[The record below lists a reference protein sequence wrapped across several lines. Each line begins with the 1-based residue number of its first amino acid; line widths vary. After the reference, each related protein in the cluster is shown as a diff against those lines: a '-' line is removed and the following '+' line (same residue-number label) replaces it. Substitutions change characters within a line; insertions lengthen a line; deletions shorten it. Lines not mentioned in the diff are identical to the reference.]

1 MPARCVAWIVLP
13 CSGLLFLHVGPQK
26 HLSFLEENVWSSAEK
41 HLKRANVREK
51 RLSLTP
57 GRQEGQSAL
66 QLGSLTSACSGLLEK
81 GWRNRPGVS
90 FPENLS

>member
-1 MPARCVAWIVLP
+1 MPACCVARIVFP

-41 HLKRANVREK
+41 HLERANVREK

-66 QLGSLTSACSGLLEK
+66 PALGFLRRGGRIGLESASL
-81 GWRNRPGVS
+81 RI
-90 FPENLS
+90 FPD